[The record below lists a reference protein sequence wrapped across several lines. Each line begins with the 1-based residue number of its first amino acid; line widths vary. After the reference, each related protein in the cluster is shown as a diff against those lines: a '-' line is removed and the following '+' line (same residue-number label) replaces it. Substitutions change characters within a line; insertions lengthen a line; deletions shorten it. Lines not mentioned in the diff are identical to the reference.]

1 MIVGA
6 VMPRRASGG
15 LRSQRR
21 QAETWRAGAITVTV
35 AAGILTTI
43 TKSNWWSYLMA
54 LGFITS
60 LLIYGS
66 LLVRASPSPPPAR

>member
-6 VMPRRASGG
+6 VMATRASGG

-21 QAETWRAGAITVTV
+21 QPETWGA
-35 AAGILTTI
+35 AAILTTI
-43 TKSNWWSYLMA
+43 TKSNWSSCLMA

>member
-6 VMPRRASGG
+6 VMATRASGG

-21 QAETWRAGAITVTV
+21 QPETWGAAAITVTV

-43 TKSNWWSYLMA
+43 TKSNWSSCLMA